1 MRIFL
6 FFIIFGITFFLQAQ
20 SIVVNPASA
29 PESNYEAE
37 QLTFEVLIDGGDCAE
52 IDNFQLTD
60 NPQAQY
66 PSNNR
71 SWGYFEKGSSDF
83 PFEAGIVLT
92 SGYARNAIG
101 PSGTNVSD
109 GDMYTWLGDP
119 DATALIDLPGVSSYN
134 VTIFEFDFVPF
145 GNEISFNYI
154 FASEEYP
161 EYACG
166 FDYND
171 VFGFIISGPGI
182 VNDPGLSGKNI
193 ALLPNGETVSIQNV
207 NDMGCGDDTYYVPGP
222 FGNIKY
228 DGRTIPLT
236 AYSEVQPNETYHIR
250 LLISDAGDGGW
261 DSAVFLEA
269 GSFNLGSVIVDEGGV
284 TLGEDVLLCDYTE
297 YTLTVDVALTDA
309 TFQWYF
315 NEGIIPDA
323 NGQSYTATVSG
334 NYAVEVTSGTC
345 QSWVDVNLLFSTTP
359 ELIESPVEEFVCT
372 EDGIHEFDLTGFNPE
387 IADLSNNFTYY
398 NSFIG
403 ADTESPLDEIPNP
416 TNYQVTV
423 ADGIVTV
430 YVRVEN
436 PDGCHN
442 IAEIKLE
449 VGQEPETA
457 PADYPEC
464 DDNGDGFAVFDLTA
478 HAEDLILSNPAGLNY
493 EYFTDA
499 AMTQLITN
507 PANFTNTVINTQ
519 IIYVRI
525 FNPALGAK
533 DCPTTEE
540 MTLIVEE
547 FPLIQ
552 PDTWVICDN
561 LNDNTELV
569 DLTINNIVQTEGI
582 SVTYQY
588 SEQDGTP
595 IVDPTNYE
603 MTGSPTI
610 INVLITNQ
618 AGTCQGTETIT
629 LTFNLA
635 PELVE
640 ATLKRCSDDEFAEFF
655 LPEANE
661 LVITNTTDLTFTYFL
676 TEADAIN
683 GDPTNALPDNFTNT
697 IPNQTVFVRVVDL
710 NGCFN
715 VIEVILDVNNG
726 PETTPQNYPVCDD
739 NGDGIA
745 VFNLETEAP
754 NLLTGTVG
762 TIEINYFLDEAL
774 TTPIPNPASFQN
786 TTNPQIVYV
795 SFIDPALGV
804 DACTSVEE
812 LTLIVEEF
820 PELQSNVWEI
830 CDNENDNSEFIDL
843 TQNDVVITEGIL
855 VSYEYSEQDGTPIAN
870 PANYEITTSPTIIN
884 VLVRNQAGTCEATQ
898 TITIEF
904 LQAPEAV
911 DEILPLVYC
920 SLNEYANYNLT
931 DLNEFLVTGGIEGLT
946 FSYHLTIEDARNDVG
961 ALPENYT
968 NTSPDQI
975 IFVRIENENGC
986 FDIAQIQLD
995 TELIHNQL
1003 EDNLTVCDDPY
1014 EINDG
1019 IASFNLTLRHED
1031 VENSLGGNNYTIRY
1045 YLSLED
1051 ALANQNM
1058 IPNPTQFQNTESPQ
1072 TIYAVA
1078 SDGMGGCAG
1087 VVDFRIEVL
1096 AVPEFEL
1103 PEYLAFCN
1111 YDVKSYEFLQ
1121 PFTSYTWMDADGNV
1135 ISNNNVVDFDQ
1146 EGIYTLEVT
1155 SADTSCPARRDF
1167 EIIFDNQPTILDVD
1181 VNGETVTISATGG
1194 LPPYQYSINN
1204 GLTWSD
1210 DYIWHNVPGGIYDL
1224 IVKSKYGC
1232 ISTAKTFGVL
1242 GVPNFISPNGD
1253 GKNDYWE
1260 IRALEMYPDAHI
1272 KIFDRYGKIFVD
1284 RPLTTDFKWDG
1295 KYLGNPVPSGD
1306 YWYIITA
1313 DKQKLT
1319 GHISVRN
1326 R

>member
-6 FFIIFGITFFLQAQ
+6 LFILTSFSIFLFGQ
-20 SIVVNPASA
+20 SIDVNPTAA
-29 PESNYEAE
+29 PESSYGAE

-52 IDNFQLTD
+52 IENFVLTD
-60 NPQAQY
+60 NPSDPF

-71 SWGYFEKGSSDF
+71 SWGYFERGAADF
-83 PFEAGIVLT
+83 PFESGIILT
-92 SGYARNAIG
+92 SGSAIQGEG
-101 PSGTNVSD
+101 PSGGN
-109 GDMYTWLGDP
+109 
-119 DATALIDLPGVSSYN
+119 PGYGNNSWQGHPELTYLSGVTTYN
-134 VTIFEFDFVPF
+134 ATIFEFDFVPY

-161 EYACG
+161 EFVCQSFNDG
-166 FDYND
+166 FA
-171 VFGFIISGPGI
+171 FIISGPGI
-182 VNDPGLSGKNI
+182 VNDPGLTGKNI
-193 ALLPNGETVSIQNV
+193 ALLPNGNPVTINNV
-207 NDMGCGDDTYYVPGP
+207 NDQWCGDDNFYVGGA
-222 FGNIKY
+222 FQSIVY

-236 AYSEVQPNETYHIR
+236 AYSEVISGETYHIK
-250 LLISDAGDGGW
+250 LMVSDAFDSIY

-269 GSFNLGSVIVDEGGV
+269 GSFSLGGTLVDINGA
-284 TLGEDVLLCDYTE
+284 TIGETQVLCDVEE
-297 YTLTVDVALTDA
+297 YQMTVNLDIPSA
-309 TFQWYF
+309 TFQWKF
-315 NEGIIPDA
+315 NGIDIPGETS
-323 NGQSYTATVSG
+323 NTYTATESG
-334 NYAVEVTSGTC
+334 IYSVLIFAGGC
-345 QSWVDVNLLFSTTP
+345 QSEPSVDLTFSTSP
-359 ELIESPVEEFVCT
+359 ELLLSPVEEFVCT
-372 EDGIHEFDLTGFNPE
+372 EDGTHEFNLEDYNPQ
-387 IADLSNNFTYY
+387 IADLSNGFGYY
-398 NSFIG
+398 NSFMG

-416 TNYQVTV
+416 NNFPVSV

-436 PDGCHN
+436 PDGCYS

-457 PADYPEC
+457 PAEYPEC

-493 EYFTDA
+493 EFFTDA
-499 AMTQLITN
+499 AMTLLIPD
-507 PANFTNTVINTQ
+507 PANFTNTVVNTQ
-519 IIYVRI
+519 VIYVRI

-552 PDTWVICDN
+552 PDEWAICDN
-561 LNDNTELV
+561 LNDNSEFV
-569 DLTINNIVQTEGI
+569 DLTINDIVQTDGI
-582 SVTYQY
+582 LVTYEY

-595 IVDPTNYE
+595 IADPTNYE
-603 MTGSPTI
+603 MTASPTI
-610 INVLITNQ
+610 INVLVTNQ
-618 AGTCQGTETIT
+618 AGTCNGTETIT

-640 ATLKRCSDDEFAEFF
+640 ATLVRCSVDEFAEFF

-661 LVITNTTDLTFTYFL
+661 LVIGTTTDLTFTYFL
-676 TEADAIN
+676 TEAEAIN
-683 GDPTNALPDNFTNT
+683 GDEADALPENFTNT
-697 IPNQTVFVRVVDL
+697 IPNQSVFVRVVDL

-715 VIEVILDVNNG
+715 VVEVLLDVNIG
-726 PETTPQNYPVCDD
+726 PETAPQNYPVCDD

-745 VFNLETEAP
+745 IFNLEAEAP
-754 NLLTGTVG
+754 NLLTGAVG
-762 TIEINYFLDEAL
+762 TIEIDYFLDEAM
-774 TTPIPNPASFQN
+774 TMPIANPANFEN

-820 PELQSNVWEI
+820 PELQANTWEI

-843 TQNDVVITEGIL
+843 TQNDIVLTEGMV
-855 VSYEYSEQDGTPIAN
+855 VSYEYTEQDGTPITN
-870 PANYEITTSPTIIN
+870 PANYEVTASPTIIN
-884 VLVRNQAGTCEATQ
+884 VLVRNQAGTCEETQ

-911 DEILPLVYC
+911 DDILPLVYC
-920 SLNEYANYNLT
+920 SLNEYAQYNLT
-931 DLNEFLVTGGIEGLT
+931 DLNEFLVTGGTGGLT
-946 FSYHLTIEDARNDVG
+946 FSYHLTIDDARNDLG

-968 NTSPDQI
+968 NTTPDQI
-975 IFVRIENENGC
+975 IFVRIENGNGC

-1014 EINDG
+1014 ELNDG
-1019 IASFNLTLRHED
+1019 IATFNLTVRHED
-1031 VENSLGGNNYTIRY
+1031 IENSLGGNNYTVRY

-1051 ALANQNM
+1051 ALAGTNM
-1058 IPNPTQFQNTESPQ
+1058 IANPTQFQNTESPQ
-1072 TIYAVA
+1072 TIFAVA

-1096 AVPEFEL
+1096 PIPEFEL

-1111 YDVKSYEFLQ
+1111 YDEKSYEFLQ
-1121 PFTSYTWMDADGNV
+1121 AFTSYTWLDAEGNV
-1135 ISNNNVVDFDQ
+1135 ISNQNIVEFNE

-1210 DYIWHNVPGGIYDL
+1210 DYIWYNVPGGIYDL

-1242 GVPNFISPNGD
+1242 GVPNLISPNGD

-1260 IRALEMYPDAHI
+1260 IRALEMYPEAHI

-1284 RPLTTDFKWDG
+1284 RPLTNDFRWDG

-1306 YWYIITA
+1306 YWYIITVEEG
-1313 DKQKLT
+1313 KTLS
-1319 GHISVRN
+1319 GHISVRS